1 MKKKKLE
8 VGSGLFL
15 EVDAQIRDHFSPKWI
30 RGSGSTSKWSKPET
44 LLNQTI
50 FLNFLYQDDWI
61 SYVKIP
67 ILQLHAQDDETIS
80 VQLARK
86 LYSATKVTIS
96 LHLKHK
102 LYTTA
107 KVINELAV

>member
-1 MKKKKLE
+1 M
-8 VGSGLFL
+8 
-15 EVDAQIRDHFSPKWI
+15 
-30 RGSGSTSKWSKPET
+30 
-44 LLNQTI
+44 
-50 FLNFLYQDDWI
+50 
-61 SYVKIP
+61 KIP